1 MLLENH
7 LKACKSADISD
18 TNYFR
23 GMTELEYHM
32 AKIVD
37 RLCIDYVNR
46 RFKIQLKL
54 EVQDD
59 VLHFADEVQN
69 EKI

>member
-1 MLLENH
+1 MLIENH
-7 LKACKSADISD
+7 LKACKSADIISQD
-18 TNYFR
+18 YYR

-46 RFKIQLKL
+46 RFTISLRL
-54 EVQDD
+54 EVQ
-59 VLHFADEVQN
+59 H
-69 EKI
+69 EKV

>member
-7 LKACKSADISD
+7 LKACRSADIISQD
-18 TNYFR
+18 YFR

-46 RFKIQLKL
+46 RFKIQLRL
-54 EVQDD
+54 EVQD
-59 VLHFADEVQN
+59 